1 MTLIIAAGG
10 DSKHNESEDCAVSF
24 GVVLVGDE
32 RGLARSRSR
41 LAWLRLLKG
50 RPYLPRIEY
59 VLPVCLP
66 MFYANAIFR
75 FETWLYA

>member
-50 RPYLPRIEY
+50 DLISRIVCPAGVPSD
-59 VLPVCLP
+59 VLC
-66 MFYANAIFR
+66 
-75 FETWLYA
+75 